1 MRFLLIIASI
11 FIPLVSTAAS
21 NYFVNV
27 SFFGLSKMGNFIS
40 LLPSE
45 RKIYKSDLDCF
56 QPMELSCRENVS
68 IQNELNPIDTEHRIN
83 SVADVNFVKVL
94 DTVVID
100 SLYRM
105 IGEFEIKTEEAIILR
120 TTDVRAREKI
130 KARSIKKAQQIA
142 AIMGGELVHS
152 YKYKYSGGGYY
163 YPSYRIGFSSQTNFR
178 VVPNVLLLN
187 VKLYSKFNSSIEEAL
202 GLLKD
207 TNNFEVICEYFLRKG
222 RVKLSS
228 SVMANEM
235 HIDSINMLGG
245 LVYLY
250 GRMTGTRNVNCFRLV
265 SMNEKYFYLYYTR
278 KERHY
283 QIQVRR

>member
-1 MRFLLIIASI
+1 MRILLTIAIIML
-11 FIPLVSTAAS
+11 PLIGISAS
-21 NYFVNV
+21 NN
-27 SFFGLSKMGNFIS
+27 FFS
-40 LLPSE
+40 LLSFE
-45 RKIYKSDLDCF
+45 QKIYKSDLDCF
-56 QPMELSCRENVS
+56 QTVGSSHRSGLN

-100 SLYRM
+100 SQYRM
-105 IGEFEIKTEEAIILR
+105 IGEFVIKTEE
-120 TTDVRAREKI
+120 TTLFRISDVQARKKI
-130 KARSIKKAQQIA
+130 KLRALKKAQQIA
-142 AIMGGELVHS
+142 AIMGGELVHVLN
-152 YKYKYSGGGYY
+152 YRYSGGGYSSSMHY
-163 YPSYRIGFSSQTNFR
+163 TAGNKSQTF
-178 VVPNVLLLN
+178 VKAIPNELLMKAK
-187 VKLYSKFNSSIEEAL
+187 VYSKFSNTKEEGL
-202 GLLKD
+202 NLLKD
-207 TNNFEVICEYFLRKG
+207 TNDFEVICEYFLRKG